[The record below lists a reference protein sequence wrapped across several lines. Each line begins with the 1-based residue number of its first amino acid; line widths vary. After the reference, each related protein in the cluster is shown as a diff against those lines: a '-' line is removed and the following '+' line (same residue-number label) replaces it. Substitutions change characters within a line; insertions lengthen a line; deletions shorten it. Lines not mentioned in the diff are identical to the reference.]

1 MLECHLF
8 LHIYICLLEAI
19 HARRTSRSPGA
30 GWRACRDAG
39 LPYGVWK
46 VKAAAPRPRDAI
58 VARQQ
63 PAKIIFTR
71 LCSHVEH
78 IHICIIFY
86 MLYDI
91 ILYLICLIL
100 C

>member
-1 MLECHLF
+1 MSSISSYLYMPL
-8 LHIYICLLEAI
+8 
-19 HARRTSRSPGA
+19 RSHTCQADVQITRGRMAKPA
-30 GWRACRDAG
+30 AMQVS
-39 LPYGVWK
+39 LTGVWK